1 MLQSGLDRPAT
12 PEIYNS
18 FVQNTAA
25 TSGAGVSLVI
35 RSRVRPEALANA
47 MGNAIHQVNPDQT
60 VFSVKTMSQVIEES
74 LGDLTLYLWLIG
86 FFAGLA
92 ILLAITGTYGVVSY
106 AAARRTREF
115 AIRVALG
122 ADQRQISKLVL
133 GRGSLL
139 LALGLAAGA
148 AGALAVTR
156 TLKSLSS
163 SVPFPDPATLAFVGL
178 LLAAVALSAC
188 LIPARRA
195 TRVDQ
200 YLIEIRII

>member
-1 MLQSGLDRPAT
+1 
-12 PEIYNS
+12 
-18 FVQNTAA
+18 
-25 TSGAGVSLVI
+25 VSLVI

-133 GRGSLL
+133 GRGSLP

-200 YLIEIRII
+200 YLIEVRII